1 MFRSTP
7 SPHLRAS
14 RGQGRRRFRGRNII
28 EFVRIPALALVL
40 ACSAGIHAAE
50 TLRPDQLVDK
60 VLAEV
65 LAAIRDA
72 QAQGKSRETALAVAK
87 ARILPHIDFELMT
100 RLAMGRVWK
109 TASVSQ
115 RKDLVAEFGTLITR
129 TYSFAIDAYQ
139 GQKAIVEPLQAGP
152 ADNDVT
158 VRTRFEKSG
167 TQPVR
172 VDYAMWKSPDGWKV
186 YDIAV
191 EHVSL
196 VLTYRSQFNEEV
208 QRSGIDG
215 LLRVLTQKN
224 RKALE
229 DG

>member
-1 MFRSTP
+1 M
-7 SPHLRAS
+7 
-14 RGQGRRRFRGRNII
+14 
-28 EFVRIPALALVL
+28 
-40 ACSAGIHAAE
+40 
-50 TLRPDQLVDK
+50 DK

-72 QAQGKSRETALAVAK
+72 QAQGKSRETALAVTK

-139 GQKAIVEPLQAGP
+139 GQRAIVEPLQIGP
-152 ADNDVT
+152 ADVDVT
-158 VRTRFEKSG
+158 VRTRFEKG
-167 TQPVR
+167 AAQPVQ
-172 VDYAMWKSPDGWKV
+172 VDYAMRKSPDGWKV
-186 YDIAV
+186 YDIVV

-196 VLTYRSQFNEEV
+196 VITYRSQFSEEV
-208 QRSGIDG
+208 QRTGVDG
-215 LLRVLTQKN
+215 LIQTLADKN
-224 RKALE
+224 RQISNAR
-229 DG
+229 